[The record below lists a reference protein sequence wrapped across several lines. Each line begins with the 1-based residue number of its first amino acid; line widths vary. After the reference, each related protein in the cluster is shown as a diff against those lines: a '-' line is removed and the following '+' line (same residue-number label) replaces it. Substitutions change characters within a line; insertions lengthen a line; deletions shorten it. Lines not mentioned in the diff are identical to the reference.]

1 MNNCQLSMTGPGFRV
16 DVISNKY
23 VNSPKS
29 NVMSAA
35 QKQLAR
41 GVLKENMQ
49 QMYRRTSMPKC
60 DFNSNFIEI
69 KLRQGCST
77 VNLLHIF
84 RTPFFKNRQLLL
96 AAAHYMNIKFL
107 LRIFVFL
114 D

>member
-1 MNNCQLSMTGPGFRV
+1 MTGPGFRV

-49 QMYRRTSMPKC
+49 QCTGEHPCRSAISIATLLK
-60 DFNSNFIEI
+60 SNFG
-69 KLRQGCST
+69 KG
-77 VNLLHIF
+77 VLL
-84 RTPFFKNRQLLL
+84 
-96 AAAHYMNIKFL
+96 
-107 LRIFVFL
+107 
-114 D
+114 